1 MLGMCL
7 VWSLSPRRLTAR
19 GLRVIWISG
28 IFQYFSSDGHE
39 SDFCQCCHLQPRSEQ
54 LGCFSSDEHAGNVP
68 ICYSFPSSCFGLEC
82 EQCAGHD
89 QHVLGCSA
97 RFDHSLYEWQDLLNS
112 ETQVTGM
119 LDGSACLDG
128 VPDSV
133 SRVDKQCLRKSHCCE
148 HLLVTNLL
156 PLIMH
161 SCKALMLKPK
171 ERKTQTG
178 KRTCIQH
185 SKSRW
190 W

>member
-1 MLGMCL
+1 MSQTFANA
-7 VWSLSPRRLTAR
+7 VTFNQDLSNWDVSQVTSMPEMFQSATAFHQ
-19 GLRVIWISG
+19 VV
-28 IFQYFSSDGHE
+28 SDW
-39 SDFCQCCHLQPRSEQ
+39 
-54 LGCFSSDEHAGNVP
+54 NV
-68 ICYSFPSSCFGLEC
+68 SNVL
-82 EQCAGHD
+82 D
-89 QHVLGCSA
+89 MTQHVLGCSA